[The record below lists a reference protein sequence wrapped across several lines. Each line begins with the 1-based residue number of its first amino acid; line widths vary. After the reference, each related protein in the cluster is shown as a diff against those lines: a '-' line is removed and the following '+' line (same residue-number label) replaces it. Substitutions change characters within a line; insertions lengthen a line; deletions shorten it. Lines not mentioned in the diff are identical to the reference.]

1 MAKKKTAAAKPAK
14 TAPETAKTTAQA
26 SGMTEMQRVFK
37 YNGIELPEVG
47 SALSVDEAKDFYAQA
62 YPGIINCAVKGPTE
76 DGDKL
81 VYQFVQNTG
90 TRG

>member
-1 MAKKKTAAAKPAK
+1 MAKKKTTAAKVAETTPKK
-14 TAPETAKTTAQA
+14 TKSTAQP
-26 SGMTEMQRVFK
+26 SGMTEMKRVFQ

-47 SALSVDEAKDFYAQA
+47 SSLSVDEAKDFYAQA